1 MNNSSIF
8 SPNWASNPGNT
19 IIDILNE
26 RNISLENF
34 AIQMGSTVSQV
45 EKIVNGNVP
54 INFDIAN
61 QLEINLGASAEF
73 WIARDNQ
80 YRESLEK
87 INKLQ
92 ENWIKKLPVK
102 DMINFGWIQ
111 KTEDI
116 VKTCLEFFNVT
127 SINEWEEKYN
137 KEIGEIA
144 FRKSSKFDSDFG
156 ATAVWL
162 RKGEIAAKESTCD
175 SWNLNLF
182 IETLEKI
189 KPLTKKKSPKDFLPK
204 LIEECAKCGVTVA
217 IVRTP
222 SGCRASG
229 ATKFLSP
236 DRALLLLSFR
246 YLSDDQFWFTFF
258 HEAGHLVLH
267 GEKGI
272 HIESSEKSTKSNT
285 EEDEANKFA
294 AEMLIPY
301 TLHSKLL
308 NVRGNKRNIVNLAI
322 EAGVSP
328 GIVVGQMQYFGIID
342 YKYLNSYKRRY
353 NWEDIYEINCML

>member
-1 MNNSSIF
+1 MNKSTIF

-26 RNISLENF
+26 RNVSLEKF
-34 AIQMGSTVSQV
+34 AIQMESTISQV
-45 EKIVNGNVP
+45 EKLINGNVP
-54 INFDIAN
+54 ISFDIAN

-73 WIARDNQ
+73 WVNRDVQ

-92 ENWIKKLPVK
+92 ENWIKLLPIK
-102 DMINFGWIQ
+102 DMINFGLIN
-111 KTEDI
+111 KTENLI
-116 VKTCLEFFNVT
+116 KSCLEFFNVT

-137 KEIGEIA
+137 KEIGQLA
-144 FRKSSKFDSDFG
+144 FRTSSSFSSDFA

-162 RKGEIAAKESTCD
+162 RSGEIAAKKIKYSP
-175 SWNLNLF
+175 WNLNLF
-182 IETLEKI
+182 LETLEKI

-204 LIEECAKCGVTVA
+204 LIEECAKCGVAVA

-229 ATKFLSP
+229 ATKFIAP
-236 DRALLLLSFR
+236 DRALLILSFR

-267 GEKGI
+267 GDKSI
-272 HIESSEKSTKSNT
+272 HIETSERSTKSNI

-294 AEMLIPY
+294 AEILIPY
-301 TLHSKLL
+301 TLHSKLQ
-308 NVRGNKRNIVNLAI
+308 NVRGNKRNIINLAI

-342 YKYLNSYKRRY
+342 FKYLNSYKRRY
-353 NWEDIYEINCML
+353 NWDEINEIKSLF

>member
-1 MNNSSIF
+1 MNKSSTF
-8 SPNWASNPGNT
+8 LPNWASNPGNT

-34 AIQMGSTVSQV
+34 AIQMGSTINHI
-45 EKIVNGNVP
+45 EKLINGNVP
-54 INFDIAN
+54 ISFDIAN
-61 QLEINLGASAEF
+61 QLELNIGATADF
-73 WIARDNQ
+73 WVARDSQ

-92 ENWIKKLPVK
+92 ENWIKELPIK
-102 DMINFGWIQ
+102 DMLNFGWIS
-111 KTEDI
+111 KTEDL
-116 VKTCLEFFNVT
+116 VKSCLEFFNVT
-127 SINEWEEKYN
+127 SINEWQEKYN
-137 KEIGEIA
+137 KEIGELA
-144 FRKSSKFDSDFG
+144 FRTSSSFNSDFG

-162 RKGEIAAKESTCD
+162 RSGEIAAKKLKYEPWD
-175 SWNLNLF
+175 LNLF
-182 IETLEKI
+182 VETLEKI

-204 LIEECAKCGVTVA
+204 LMEECSKCGVTVA

-229 ATKFLSP
+229 ATKFISP

-267 GEKGI
+267 SHKNV
-272 HIESSEKSTKSNT
+272 HIEISEKTVKSNI

-301 TLHSKLL
+301 TLHSKLQ
-308 NVRGNKRNIVNLAI
+308 NVRSNKRNIINLAI

-328 GIVVGQMQYFGIID
+328 GIVVGQMQYLGIID
-342 YKYLNSYKRRY
+342 FKYLNSYKRRY
-353 NWEDIYEINCML
+353 NWDEINEINSLF

>member
-1 MNNSSIF
+1 MNKSTIF

-26 RNISLENF
+26 RNVSLENF

-45 EKIVNGNVP
+45 EKLVNGNVP
-54 INFDIAN
+54 ICFDTAN
-61 QLEINLGASAEF
+61 QLEINLGATAEF
-73 WIARDNQ
+73 WVTRDTQ

-92 ENWIKKLPVK
+92 ENWIKDLPIK
-102 DMINFGWIQ
+102 DMINFGWINR
-111 KTEDI
+111 TENL
-116 VKTCLEFFNVT
+116 VKSCLEFFNVM
-127 SINEWEEKYN
+127 SINEWKEKYS
-137 KEIGEIA
+137 KEIGELA
-144 FRKSSKFDSDFG
+144 FRTSSSFSSDFA
-156 ATAVWL
+156 ATTVWL
-162 RKGEIAAKESTCD
+162 RSGEIVAKKLKYNP
-175 SWNLNLF
+175 WNLNLF
-182 IETLEKI
+182 VETLEKI

-204 LIEECAKCGVTVA
+204 LIEECAKCGVAVA

-229 ATKFLSP
+229 ATKFIAP

-246 YLSDDQFWFTFF
+246 YLSDDHFWFTFF

-267 GEKGI
+267 GDKNI
-272 HIESSEKSTKSNT
+272 YIETSERSTKSNI

-301 TLHSKLL
+301 TLHSKLQ
-308 NVRGNKRNIVNLAI
+308 NVRSNKRNIINIAI

-328 GIVVGQMQYFGIID
+328 GIVVGQMQYLGIID
-342 YKYLNSYKRRY
+342 FKYLNAYKRRY
-353 NWEDIYEINCML
+353 NWDDINEINSLF